1 MLSELAVLGFEYG
14 FSSADPHTLVLW
26 EAQFGDFANGAQ
38 PIIDQFIASAE
49 AKWQRMSGI
58 VLLLPHGYEG
68 QGPEHSS
75 ARLERFL
82 QLCAQ
87 NNLQVCNPTHPAQYF
102 HALRRQ
108 MHRSFRKPLVLLTPK
123 SLLRDERSASEL
135 TDFTEG
141 SFRPV
146 IDDPAAPDRNRVWR
160 LVLCSGRVFYALQ
173 AARKQP
179 KTDGTALVRVE
190 QLYPLPREEL
200 QAVLARYRR
209 ADEVVWAQEEPRNMG
224 AWSFIEPR
232 FRELLPENGVLSYQ
246 GRAEAASPATGSLG
260 LHEVEERALVE
271 KALGAGVETRQAKQT
286 SKSDGAPLKRAA
298 RG

>member
-1 MLSELAVLGFEYG
+1 
-14 FSSADPHTLVLW
+14 
-26 EAQFGDFANGAQ
+26 
-38 PIIDQFIASAE
+38 
-49 AKWQRMSGI
+49 MSGI

-87 NNLQVCNPTHPAQYF
+87 NNLQVCNLTHSAQYF
-102 HALRRQ
+102 HVLRRQ
-108 MHRSFRKPLVLLTPK
+108 MHRNFRKPLVLFTPK
-123 SLLRDERSASEL
+123 SLLRDERSASQL

-146 IDDPAAPDRNRVWR
+146 IDDPAAPDRSRVRR
-160 LVLCSGRVFYALQ
+160 LVLCSGHLYYTLQ
-173 AARKQP
+173 AAREQQ
-179 KTDGTALVRVE
+179 TADQIALVRVE

-200 QAVLARYRR
+200 QAVFARYRQ
-209 ADEVVWAQEEPRNMG
+209 AHEVVWAQEEPRNMG

-232 FRELLPENGVLSYQ
+232 LRELLPENCVISYQ
-246 GRAEAASPATGSLG
+246 GRAEAASPATGSFG
-260 LHEVEERALVE
+260 LHEVEERALV
-271 KALGAGVETRQAKQT
+271 KWALGEAVRTDEAEPAVKG
-286 SKSDGAPLKRAA
+286 DGAPLKQLA